1 MRCKKLAIIGI
12 LLVFLLVVSCT
23 PEPGPSAEDI
33 WQKVLWFGT
42 LGFVGDYDG
51 GMVGFM
57 RILIFIL
64 VFGLLYTV
72 AGVVPGL
79 NQNRN
84 LAIAVALILSIIS
97 ILFIPDAI
105 LIGVGA
111 AYATIVSVILIG
123 APIVGGYLLF
133 RAIPEDNKLARIF
146 VLLVLLFVLIA
157 VKSHATGY
165 L

>member
-1 MRCKKLAIIGI
+1 MRCKKLVVIGI
-12 LLVFLLVVSCT
+12 LLVFLLVASCT
-23 PEPGPSAEDI
+23 PETGPSGEEI
-33 WQKVLWFGT
+33 WEKILWFGT
-42 LGFVGDYDG
+42 LGFLGDYDG

-64 VFGLLYTV
+64 VFGLIYT
-72 AGVVPGL
+72 ASGAVPGL
-79 NQNRN
+79 NRN
-84 LAIAVALILSIIS
+84 VAIVVSLILSIMS
-97 ILFIPDAI
+97 VLFIPNSI

-133 RAIPEDNKLARIF
+133 RAIPEEHRLARIT
-146 VLLVLLFVLIA
+146 VLLLLLLVLIA
-157 VKSHATGY
+157 VKYNAWEY